1 MTPAET
7 IGEAAMRRHSA
18 VPCAAPAALRGLG
31 PALGRWAL
39 AGGLAWALGAGA
51 ATVEA
56 QLLPEAEQDPGAPGP
71 VIQEIE
77 VTGLRALPEETLLYY
92 LGLEEGAALDEAA
105 LDANVEGLWRREL
118 IDDIVIRSEPIGGG
132 VKLTIEVEER
142 PVLRS
147 IDYQGLKKVGQTDV
161 RDRIVSA
168 RIGVREGGPVNK
180 GELNRLSAEIV
191 QLYRDKGYRFAQ
203 ASWVI
208 EPVEGNPNE
217 VRVIYTVDEGDRVRI
232 QDIDFE
238 GNTVYSDLRLR
249 LKMRQTRESGLIS
262 RVLKK
267 DIYNPASLE
276 EDLDKVRELYRN
288 TGYKNVLLGDPE
300 IEVRALRPEAAQSE
314 EQKRRIFLT
323 IPLEEGERWRFG
335 QISVEGNAT
344 YTDDVLLQVF
354 RNQPGTWLRANLIE
368 EGVTSVT
375 ELYNN
380 TGYMFAQIEPEV
392 IERPD
397 NVADVVVNVDEGD
410 RYTVGRI
417 EFQGNDRTKDKVLRR
432 ELRVQE
438 GLLMN
443 VGALRSSVF
452 KINQLGYF
460 QLNEEDPVEVD
471 VDQEE
476 KEVNLTFVGEEA
488 DRTELQFGGGWSE
501 FDGFFG
507 QFSIRTQNFLGRGER
522 VQASFQGGSSRTLFD
537 LGYFVPWF
545 LDRPQ
550 TIGFRVFKS
559 ELDYSEL
566 SDFQDLTQDSEG
578 ISLTYGRNLRLFQSV
593 AVTYTLAAY
602 QDRQVFD
609 LDDLE
614 EPLVF
619 ERDIDSSTIR
629 PVWSLDRIDNR
640 FEPTRGQR
648 AMFSTEF
655 SGGILGGDSD
665 FVEPEASFVLFHPLD
680 EYPTQHVVGFN
691 FQAGMIEPFGQG
703 VQSVFDYYVLGGE
716 RSIRGHARRS
726 LFPRDEAGELFCVP
740 STETKID
747 GDEYIPCTSSTLNPV
762 LVGGDRYAQVN
773 LEYHYI
779 AGGPFRFI
787 LFADAAQ
794 TYAPG
799 QDLDFG
805 RLRYTAGAEMRVLVP
820 VFGAPLRF
828 IYAFNLNEEPF
839 DEFEQFQF
847 TIGSSF

>member
-1 MTPAET
+1 
-7 IGEAAMRRHSA
+7 MRRHSA
-18 VPCAAPAALRGLG
+18 VPCAAPAALRSLG
-31 PALGRWAL
+31 PALGPAVGRWAL

-56 QLLPEAEQDPGAPGP
+56 QLLPPEAEQDPRAPGA
-71 VIQEIE
+71 VIQEIQ

-92 LGLEEGAALDEAA
+92 LGLEVGAALDEAA

-118 IDDIVIRSEPIGGG
+118 IDDIVIRSEPVAGPEGSG
-132 VKLTIEVEER
+132 VKLIIEVEER

-147 IDYQGLKKVGQTDV
+147 IDYQGLKKIGQTDV

-203 ASWVI
+203 ASW
-208 EPVEGNPNE
+208 ELEAVEGNPNE

-267 DIYNPASLE
+267 DIYNPAALE

-300 IEVRALRPEAAQSE
+300 IEVRALRPEAAESE

-335 QISVEGNAT
+335 AISVEGNET

-380 TGYMFAQIEPEV
+380 TGYMFASIEPEV

-397 NVADVVVNVDEGD
+397 NVADIVVNVDEGD

-417 EFQGNDRTKDKVLRR
+417 EFQGNERTKDKVLRR

-559 ELDYSEL
+559 ELDYSEI

-614 EPLVF
+614 EPLIF

-640 FEPTRGQR
+640 FEPTRGAR

-665 FVEPEASFVLFHPLD
+665 FVEPEASLVLFKPLD

-691 FQAGMIEPFGQG
+691 LQAGVIEPFGQG

-747 GDEYIPCTSSTLNPV
+747 GDEYIPCTASALNPV

-773 LEYHYI
+773 LEYHYV

>member
-1 MTPAET
+1 MK
-7 IGEAAMRRHSA
+7 RRHSA
-18 VPCAAPAALRGLG
+18 VPSAAAAAILCTLAWGVAGAAPAA
-31 PALGRWAL
+31 
-39 AGGLAWALGAGA
+39 
-51 ATVEA
+51 A
-56 QLLPEAEQDPGAPGP
+56 QLLPEAQTAPEAVTGAGP

-77 VTGLRALPEETLLYY
+77 ITGLQSLAEETLLYY
-92 LGLEEGAALDEAA
+92 LGVEEGARLDEAA
-105 LDANVEGLWRREL
+105 LDRNVEGLWRREL
-118 IDDIVIRSEPIGGG
+118 IDDIVIRSEPVEGG
-132 VKLTIEVEER
+132 VKLAIEIEER

-147 IDYQGLKKVGQTDV
+147 VDYQGLKKIGQTDV

-180 GELNRLSAEIV
+180 GELNRLAAEIE

-203 ASWVI
+203 ASW
-208 EPVEGNPNE
+208 ELQPVEGTPNE
-217 VRVIYTVDEGDRVRI
+217 VRVVYTIDEGDRVRI
-232 QDIDFE
+232 EDIDFE

-267 DIYNPASLE
+267 DIYNPATLE

-300 IEVRALRPEAAQSE
+300 VEVRALRPEAAE
-314 EQKRRIFLT
+314 TERQKRRIFLT
-323 IPLEEGERWRFG
+323 IPIEEGERWRFG
-335 QISVEGNAT
+335 EISVVGNET
-344 YTDDVLLQVF
+344 YTDDVLLRVF
-354 RNQPGTWLRANLIE
+354 RNQPGTWLRQNLIE
-368 EGVTSVT
+368 EGVESVT

-380 TGYMFAQIEPEV
+380 TGYMFARVEPEL
-392 IERPD
+392 IERDD
-397 NVADVVVNVDEGD
+397 NVADIVVQVDEGD
-410 RYTVGRI
+410 RYSVGRI
-417 EFQGNDRTKDKVLRR
+417 EFEGNTRTKDKVLRR

-443 VGALRSSVF
+443 VGALRSSVY
-452 KINQLGYF
+452 KVNQLGYF

-476 KEVNLTFVGEEA
+476 KEVNLTFVGEES

-522 VQASFQGGSSRTLFD
+522 VQASFQGGRFRTLFD

-559 ELDYSEL
+559 ELDYSDI
-566 SDFQDLTQDSEG
+566 SDFQDLTQNSEG
-578 ISLTYGRNLRLFQSV
+578 ISLTYGRNLRLFQSLS
-593 AVTYTLAAY
+593 ATYTLARY
-602 QDRQVFD
+602 DNRQALFFPE
-609 LDDLE
+609 LE
-614 EPLVF
+614 EPFVTEF
-619 ERDIDSSTIR
+619 DVDSSTLT
-629 PVWSLDRIDNR
+629 PTWAFDKIDNR

-648 AMFSTEF
+648 ATFSTEL
-655 SGGILGGDSD
+655 SGGVLGGDSD
-665 FVEPEASFVLFHPLD
+665 FIEPELTFALFQPLD
-680 EYPTQHVVGFN
+680 DYPTQHVVGFN
-691 FQAGMIEPFGQG
+691 FQGGYLRPYGNGLEF
-703 VQSVFDYYVLGGE
+703 VFDYYVLGGE

-726 LFPRDEAGELFCVP
+726 LFPRNEAGDLLCVP
-740 STETKID
+740 RGVRIID
-747 GDEYIPCTSSTLNPV
+747 RRDQYIPCTDGTRSPV
-762 LVGGDRYAQVN
+762 LVGGDRYLQLN
-773 LEYHYI
+773 LEYHYL

-799 QDLDFG
+799 FDFDLG
-805 RLRYTAGAEMRVLVP
+805 TMRYTAGAELRVLVP